1 MTLVS
6 LFFHNLFRF
15 GFAFLKFKRAASK
28 HRASKNYP
36 SNRIY
41 RIINSSLRG
50 GRGESISRQRSCRD
64 LCKFEGDKI
73 SFRCIIRYSQ
83 RRTQAR
89 AINCNHYE
97 SARLP
102 DLRQFIIRYSGSK
115 LSRNSIFPGRDKTQL
130 RNSCP
135 GTKIDYPYT
144 FRGRCK
150 IRNNSREKH
159 RAVIS
164 TNAPIRSIQ
173 GLCCYV
179 PRAFLIF
186 HLSLLSNRPRWFSDR
201 TMKYDTRVKK
211 TRSRRRSSVS
221 LV

>member
-1 MTLVS
+1 M
-6 LFFHNLFRF
+6 N
-15 GFAFLKFKRAASK
+15 
-28 HRASKNYP
+28 
-36 SNRIY
+36 
-41 RIINSSLRG
+41 
-50 GRGESISRQRSCRD
+50 RQRSCRD

-159 RAVIS
+159 RARNFDECSDTIDPRTLLLRS
-164 TNAPIRSIQ
+164 TR
-173 GLCCYV
+173 
-179 PRAFLIF
+179 IF
-186 HLSLLSNRPRWFSDR
+186 NFSSLLAFE
-201 TMKYDTRVKK
+201 
-211 TRSRRRSSVS
+211 SSS
-221 LV
+221 LVLRSNCEI